1 MYTGKLEELYA
12 NYVGN
17 VLGPPLSSEVS
28 LTDLDGAD
36 LNTDSSRYIRLERP
50 CPPPPPPE
58 SQEPTPSPPPPYT
71 VSTPIISN
79 PPSQPTPLP
88 PTQIVPPSLAGFDFD
103 FTTSPQHPNPNP
115 NPIPIPIPNHRNIN
129 TTTHT
134 TTPPYTNSSQSRTL
148 HQSFWSSEHIG
159 GRSDGFKAARVL
171 GVDTGSSP
179 GTGTAMGMGN
189 NGPLAHSKMSST
201 GVKGKSSNRLSRM
214 FRRKGESGRDF

>member
-12 NYVGN
+12 NYVGI
-17 VLGPPLSSEVS
+17 VLGPPLSRQLS
-28 LTDLDGAD
+28 LTDLNGAG
-36 LNTDSSRYIRLERP
+36 LNTDSSRFIRLERP
-50 CPPPPPPE
+50 CPPPSPPE

-71 VSTPIISN
+71 TSAPTISN
-79 PPSQPTPLP
+79 PSPQPTPLP

-103 FTTSPQHPNPNP
+103 FTVSPQNPNPNP
-115 NPIPIPIPNHRNIN
+115 NPIPNHQNIN

-134 TTPPYTNSSQSRTL
+134 TTPPHTNSSQSRTL

-159 GRSDGFKAARVL
+159 GRSDGSKAARVL

-189 NGPLAHSKMSST
+189 SGPLAHSKMLST
-201 GVKGKSSNRLSRM
+201 GVKEKSSNRLSRM
-214 FRRKGESGRDF
+214 FRRKGESSRDF